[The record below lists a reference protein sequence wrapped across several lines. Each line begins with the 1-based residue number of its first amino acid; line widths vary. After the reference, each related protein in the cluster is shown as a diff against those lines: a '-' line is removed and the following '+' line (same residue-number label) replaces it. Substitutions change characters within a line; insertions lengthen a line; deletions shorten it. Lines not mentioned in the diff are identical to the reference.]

1 MAKRRSRKRRT
12 SGPTFSAPQ
21 QVAPPESP
29 HPRRVRGT
37 RQVRSYDPLVAYDFP
52 SWLDRFKGVLTRSG
66 KRLLVLVLSATML
79 PGGGIAL
86 ALSSGSAPW
95 VVSLA
100 IFTVGLV
107 WLYFISATG
116 LAGMKVM
123 TSDAAGDP
131 VRVRHAFRTSLR
143 LALPTSGWILM
154 AVVAFIVGGLACFL
168 PAVYVMVVFTLLL
181 PAMAFE
187 RADGLTRSRELVHRN
202 FWPTAGRF
210 AFVGVA
216 LNLVLFP
223 MLFLSTFLLGGFE
236 VSPDQAAAAQETFQE
251 TYQAA
256 LTQGWP
262 YLIPQIVFNTVGYVV
277 WLAAILV
284 TYVELRARSESDL
297 TTARLAADMDA

>member
-1 MAKRRSRKRRT
+1 
-12 SGPTFSAPQ
+12 
-21 QVAPPESP
+21 
-29 HPRRVRGT
+29 
-37 RQVRSYDPLVAYDFP
+37 LVAYDFP

-79 PGGGIAL
+79 PGLVLGGGIAL

-131 VRVRHAFRTSLR
+131 VRVRRAFRTSLR

-262 YLIPQIVFNTVGYVV
+262 YLIPQILFNTVGYVV